1 MTSERS
7 ASCNP
12 TSEVQVDDLNPLKT
26 LELYTSKEFTSFSLF
41 VVMSY
46 VYSLFWADALHS
58 TEIPTDAAF
67 VIASIGG
74 IIIATYVTVVARK
87 QADSP
92 TCLNPTVPVTPP
104 QLSDWFLAG
113 AIFFFW
119 LVKRVLE
126 DFLDYS
132 SSHPFK
138 LLLLGLLPYFL
149 SVALSESRVH
159 RDAHESAL
167 SPIRSGK
174 CDERVINHY
183 LYPAVILILALRI
196 VPNEIENKNL
206 QRLLIFLS
214 IVFVFVAFFFFYVNN
229 YTEQIRDKIVPIA
242 HIVAAAAAA
251 AALIGVFIW
260 RNKAKLPALPKTTKT
275 TKTMRIV
282 PVNEPRAS
290 GTLNN
295 PTEFVAT
302 TPKRWRPWSK

>member
-58 TEIPTDAAF
+58 TEIPTDVAF

-104 QLSDWFLAG
+104 QLSDWFLAS
-113 AIFFFW
+113 AIVFFW

-138 LLLLGLLPYFL
+138 LLLLGSLPYFL

-196 VPNEIENKNL
+196 VPNRTENTIEKI
-206 QRLLIFLS
+206 LIALS

-260 RNKAKLPALPKTTKT
+260 RNKAKLPALPS
-275 TKTMRIV
+275 V
-282 PVNEPRAS
+282 LPPVLPRVS
-290 GTLNN
+290 
-295 PTEFVAT
+295 TEEELSPKVNDATAFAVAT
-302 TPKRWRPWSK
+302 KPKRWRPWRK

>member
-1 MTSERS
+1 MTSARS

-92 TCLNPTVPVTPP
+92 TCINPTVPVTPP

-113 AIFFFW
+113 AIVFFW

-126 DFLDYS
+126 DLLEYS
-132 SSHPFK
+132 SSHPYK
-138 LLLLGLLPYFL
+138 LLLLGSLPYFL
-149 SVALSESRVH
+149 SVALSESRVR
-159 RDAHESAL
+159 RDAHEPAL
-167 SPIRSGK
+167 STVRSGK

-196 VPNEIENKNL
+196 VPKENTKKIHI
-206 QRLLIFLS
+206 LLIFLS
-214 IVFVFVAFFFFYVNN
+214 IFFVWVAFFFFYVNN

-242 HIVAAAAAA
+242 HIVAAVVV
-251 AALIGVFIW
+251 ALGVLGVFLW
-260 RNKAKLPALPKTTKT
+260 RNTPVLPRVSTEEELSQKANDAATF
-275 TKTMRIV
+275 
-282 PVNEPRAS
+282 A
-290 GTLNN
+290 
-295 PTEFVAT
+295 VAT
-302 TPKRWRPWSK
+302 KPKRWRPLRK